1 MAAAFINGADAFQK
15 DVVNSKVPVLVDFYA
30 DWCGPC
36 KLAEPIM
43 EKLSDEYAGK
53 ASVVK
58 IDVDEPD
65 NRAIAAEHG
74 VMSIP
79 TVILYSEGKIVAKQ
93 IGFIGEDG
101 YRQLL
106 EQGLGAQVE

>member
-1 MAAAFINGADAFQK
+1 MPAAFLTGADAFQS
-15 DVVNSKVPVLVDFYA
+15 DVVKSGVPVLVDFYA

-43 EKLSDEYAGK
+43 EKLADEYAGK
-53 ASVVK
+53 ASIVK
-58 IDVDEPD
+58 IDVDVPE
-65 NRAIAAEHG
+65 NRTIAMEHG

-79 TVILYSEGKIVAKQ
+79 TVVLYSGGKVIAKQ

-101 YRQLL
+101 YRQLV
-106 EQGLGAQVE
+106 EQGLEEKAE

>member
-1 MAAAFINGADAFQK
+1 MAAAHINGADSFQN
-15 DVVNSKVPVLVDFYA
+15 DVVKSQVPVLVDFYA

-43 EKLSDEYAGK
+43 EKLSEEYAGK
-53 ASVVK
+53 ASIVK
-58 IDVDEPD
+58 IDVDEPE
-65 NRAIAAEHG
+65 NRALAMEHG

-79 TVILYSEGKIVAKQ
+79 TVVLYSGGKVIAKQ

-101 YRQLL
+101 YRQLV
-106 EQGLGAQVE
+106 EQGLENTAE